1 MSKKPLPVD
10 MQSMLRQM
18 RDSYIAE
25 LGEKLDEIETDLMVL
40 EKTPQFIQQ
49 FESTYRRVHSLK
61 GSAGTYGLPIFTK
74 ISHQLEEFLNRFG
87 PDRTKCTREALDH
100 CLAHVDLMRRAREQ
114 VARGIEHGA
123 DIEEDL
129 SQLRAVLIGGGFS
142 ALVVETSKVNIKL
155 LSDIMRKYPIHV
167 TVLDNGLQA
176 LERLLHHRYHLLVT
190 GLEIKAM
197 NGLALTAA
205 IRTNGRINHDIL
217 AILLSSSGALPPFKR
232 GIDPNFIIARDSKF
246 AERVAQAIE
255 SCITQLRQVGAM
267 TKAG

>member
-1 MSKKPLPVD
+1 
-10 MQSMLRQM
+10 MQSVLRQM
-18 RDSYIAE
+18 RDAYVTE
-25 LGEKLDEIETDLMVL
+25 LSEKLDEIEADLMAL
-40 EKTPQFIQQ
+40 EKQPDFIAQ
-49 FESTYRRVHSLK
+49 FEAVYRRVHSLK

-87 PDRTKCTREALDH
+87 PDRTKCTRVALDH

-114 VARGIEHGA
+114 VVRGIEHGA
-123 DIEEDL
+123 DIEEEL
-129 SQLRAVLIGGGFS
+129 NSLRISLVGSGFS
-142 ALVVETSKVNIKL
+142 ALVVETSRVNIKL
-155 LSDIMRKYPIHV
+155 LNEIMRKYPIHV
-167 TVLDNGLQA
+167 TVLDNGLHA

-190 GLEIKAM
+190 GLEVKAL

-246 AERVAQAIE
+246 AERVAQAVE
-255 SCITQLRQVGAM
+255 SCIGQLRKEAA
-267 TKAG
+267 TSKTA